1 MALVTDLKG
10 KRALVTGSSRG
21 IGRAIALGLA
31 QAGAEVI
38 VHGVAASAASDETL
52 AEIGDKARFIAGNLA
67 DADACLSL
75 AKEAGPVDILIL
87 NASYEK
93 RFDWRDL
100 PIEEMDRQWA
110 VNVRASLILMQE
122 LVPGMAE
129 RGWGRVITI
138 GSIQEAK
145 PNPRLALYA
154 ASKVA
159 QTSLTRTLAKEVA
172 RQGVTVNN
180 LAPGAIATDRNADV
194 LADAD
199 YHAKVA
205 AQIPAG
211 RVGTPKDCVGACLLL
226 CSDAGSYING
236 ASLYVDGGW
245 HIA

>member
-1 MALVTDLKG
+1 MALVGNLQG
-10 KRALVTGSSRG
+10 RRALVTGSSRG

-31 QAGAEVI
+31 AAGAEVI
-38 VHGVAASAASDETL
+38 VHGITPSTAATETL
-52 AEIGDKARFIAGNLA
+52 SALGGKARFVAGNLA
-67 DADACLSL
+67 DPDACLAI
-75 AKEAGPVDILIL
+75 AKEAGPLDILIL

-93 RFDWRDL
+93 RFDWREL
-100 PIEEMDRQWA
+100 PVEEMDRQWA

-122 LVPGMAE
+122 LVPGMEE
-129 RGWGRVITI
+129 RGWGRIVSI

-154 ASKVA
+154 ASKNA
-159 QTSLTRTLAKEVA
+159 QTSLIRTLAKEVA
-172 RQGVTVNN
+172 GKGVTANN
-180 LAPGAIATDRNADV
+180 LAPGAISTDRNAEV
-194 LADAD
+194 LADAE
-199 YHAKVA
+199 YAARVA

-211 RVGTPKDCVGACLLL
+211 RVGTPEDCVGACLLL

>member
-1 MALVTDLKG
+1 MALVVDLKG

-21 IGRAIALGLA
+21 IGRAIAVALA
-31 QAGAEVI
+31 RAGAGVI
-38 VHGVAASAASDETL
+38 VHGVAASQAAEETL
-52 AEIGDKARFIAGNLA
+52 AEIGENARFIAGNLA
-67 DADACLSL
+67 DANACLDI
-75 AKEAGPVDILIL
+75 AKAAGPIDILIL

-110 VNVRASLILMQE
+110 VNVRSSMILMQE
-122 LVPGMAE
+122 LVPGMAD
-129 RGWGRVITI
+129 RGWGRVIAI

-145 PNPRLALYA
+145 PNPRLAVYA

-159 QTSLTRTLAKEVA
+159 QTSLVRTLAKEVG

-180 LAPGAIATDRNADV
+180 LAPGAIATDRNAEV

-199 YHAKVA
+199 YAARVA

-211 RVGTPKDCVGACLLL
+211 RVGTPEDCVGACLLL

>member
-1 MALVTDLKG
+1 MALVADLKG
-10 KRALVTGSSRG
+10 RRALVTGSSRG

-31 QAGAEVI
+31 AAGAEVI
-38 VHGVAASAASDETL
+38 IHGVAPSKAGDETV
-52 AEIGDKARFIAGNLA
+52 AEIGGKTRFIAGNLA
-67 DADACLSL
+67 DANACLDI
-75 AKEAGPVDILIL
+75 AKAAGPIDILIL

-110 VNVRASLILMQE
+110 VNVRSSMILMQE
-122 LVPGMAE
+122 LVPGMTE
-129 RGWGRVITI
+129 RGWGRVVAI

-145 PNPRLALYA
+145 PNPRLAVYA

-159 QTSLTRTLAKEVA
+159 QTSLVRTLAKEVG

-180 LAPGAIATDRNADV
+180 LAPGAIATDRNAEV

-199 YHAKVA
+199 YAARVA

-211 RVGTPKDCVGACLLL
+211 RVGVPEDCVGACLLL

-236 ASLYVDGGW
+236 ASLYIDGGW